1 MRRTKFRCYRDF
13 LRELREVCPTL
24 VPVVTSR
31 RKLTDCIAY
40 CNLIRKDD
48 LPHHFVI
55 VIDSALSWEATW
67 QVLVHEWAHALAW
80 NEDSHTVTDHGPEFG
95 IAYSRIWED
104 LVEI

>member
-1 MRRTKFRCYRDF
+1 MRRTKFKSYRGF
-13 LRELREVCPTL
+13 LLELREVCPTL

-31 RKLTDCIAY
+31 RKLSDCIAY
-40 CNLIRKDD
+40 TTLIRRGG
-48 LPHHFVI
+48 LPHHFI
-55 VIDSALSWEATW
+55 ICIDSRLSWEATW

-80 NEDSHTVTDHGPEFG
+80 NEASATVTDHGPEFG